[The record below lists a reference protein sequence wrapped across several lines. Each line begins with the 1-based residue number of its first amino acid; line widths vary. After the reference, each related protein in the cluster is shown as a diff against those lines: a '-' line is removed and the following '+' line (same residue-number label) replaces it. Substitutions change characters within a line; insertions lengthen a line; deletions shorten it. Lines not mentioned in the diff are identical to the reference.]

1 MTGLVAGFAASSS
14 YSSFAEAARYSSP
27 FRGVSHSSSTVS
39 QESSFSFDA
48 VIAEG
53 HSSPVVSLPFA
64 EGEKSSDA
72 MMDLLKE
79 KLEGFLEP
87 FGKKGEELAGIL
99 NKAMESLSDL
109 VTDTSVDAA
118 SLSVDIRFARVEETY
133 SHRGFGSSGSG
144 VFSSFALEV
153 SVSTATVDY
162 DPGRAAVINT
172 AGSKIEFTS
181 SQMIEG
187 HRYGVFRR
195 QAPGIHQ
202 LPGFSQEKADETKE
216 IIDFLKD
223 SRRRI
228 QAFSREEEHSFRF
241 QLKSM
246 FTEYNRY
253 SMRA

>member
-27 FRGVSHSSSTVS
+27 FRGVSHSSSTVA

-48 VIAEG
+48 VIAE
-53 HSSPVVSLPFA
+53 SQSRPLVSLPFA
-64 EGEKSSDA
+64 EGEKSSDD
-72 MMDLLKE
+72 MMDMLKK

-87 FGKKGEELAGIL
+87 FGEKGEKLAGIL

-118 SLSVDIRFARVEETY
+118 SLSIDIRFARVEETY
-133 SHRGFGSSGSG
+133 SNRGYGYASSG
-144 VFSSFALEV
+144 VFSSFAFEV
-153 SVSTATVDY
+153 SVSTETVDY

-187 HRYGVFRR
+187 HKTGVFRR
-195 QAPGIHQ
+195 PAPGLQ
-202 LPGFSQEKADETKE
+202 NFPGFSQEKADETKQLVE
-216 IIDFLKD
+216 FLK
-223 SRRRI
+223 SSQRRI
-228 QAFSREEEHSFRF
+228 QSFTYQEEHSYRF
-241 QLKSM
+241 ELSS
-246 FTEYNRY
+246 TVSEYNRY